1 MGAAGGELD
10 ALIGQYPAEVNLQR
24 LSRDFGTPHPVM
36 AQNYACELL
45 NMQPFPAFGGNSSR
59 LLGESWDS
67 TNLYWARL
75 ADEKGYSPVMLNR
88 LVPELT
94 RHMVANI
101 FATDIEDWL
110 ALMRAMKETG
120 EEFRQGKIVLPQVTE
135 AASSNQEAG
144 VLPEQSPAASAPGGP
159 QINGIQDKQWQ
170 SDIYSSIPICSC
182 VSFLGGRLTGAQD
195 DSTNIRVNVDLVQLN
210 VAVTDSKGNYISGL
224 GPENFAI
231 TEDKIPER
239 IATFEEGNEPA
250 RQVFSQRR
258 TRLPAQP
265 VAPGPLGRESKT
277 ATVVNAMPPRKPIPP
292 GVGEDASTLPAQVA
306 GANVFVLFDT
316 SNYMY
321 RGFVFAQDAIT
332 DFVRSLESANKVAFY
347 SYSRDLS
354 RNSALTSDRAQVLRG
369 VRSTVAGDDAAL
381 YNCLLLTVEDAARY
395 TGRKVVVVFSNG
407 PDNAS
412 LVPPEDVAELAQS
425 TGTIIYMISTREA
438 QLEPISTAVF
448 ERMSKATGGKA
459 YFARSWS
466 DEKKAFA
473 FIQEDLAHLYSLSYY
488 PQPNPSAGWRAIT
501 VKLVGKD
508 LQKYHVRTR
517 AGYRLQQAHA
527 AANNS
532 AELEAERSVGVSKV
546 AKTAQE
552 SEARASAPYWL

>member
-1 MGAAGGELD
+1 
-10 ALIGQYPAEVNLQR
+10 
-24 LSRDFGTPHPVM
+24 M
-36 AQNYACELL
+36 AKRHLL
-45 NMQPFPAFGGNSSR
+45 
-59 LLGESWDS
+59 LLP
-67 TNLYWARL
+67 T
-75 ADEKGYSPVMLNR
+75 
-88 LVPELT
+88 LVTLFFVGD
-94 RHMVANI
+94 R
-101 FATDIEDWL
+101 F
-110 ALMRAMKETG
+110 
-120 EEFRQGKIVLPQVTE
+120 
-135 AASSNQEAG
+135 
-144 VLPEQSPAASAPGGP
+144 
-159 QINGIQDKQWQ
+159 
-170 SDIYSSIPICSC
+170 
-182 VSFLGGRLTGAQD
+182 TGAQD

-210 VAVTDSKGNYISGL
+210 VAVTDSKGNYVSGL

-239 IATFEEGNEPA
+239 LATFEEGNEPA
-250 RQVFSQRR
+250 RQVLQPGANATLGKPVVGPAGAHPTAKS
-258 TRLPAQP
+258 TPPVVPAKAVEKSTSAVLGEDVSTIPAQI
-265 VAPGPLGRESKT
+265 T
-277 ATVVNAMPPRKPIPP
+277 
-292 GVGEDASTLPAQVA
+292 

-332 DFVRSLESANKVAFY
+332 DFVRSLEGANKVAFY

-354 RNSALTSDRAQVLRG
+354 RNSALTSDRSQVLRG

-459 YFARSWS
+459 YFARNWG

-488 PQPNPSAGWRAIT
+488 PQPNPSAGWRTIT

-532 AELEAERSVGVSKV
+532 AELEPAAVPK
-546 AKTAQE
+546 
-552 SEARASAPYWL
+552 

>member
-1 MGAAGGELD
+1 MMAKRHL
-10 ALIGQYPAEVNLQR
+10 LILP
-24 LSRDFGTPHPVM
+24 T
-36 AQNYACELL
+36 
-45 NMQPFPAFGGNSSR
+45 
-59 LLGESWDS
+59 
-67 TNLYWARL
+67 
-75 ADEKGYSPVMLNR
+75 
-88 LVPELT
+88 LVTLFFVGD
-94 RHMVANI
+94 R
-101 FATDIEDWL
+101 F
-110 ALMRAMKETG
+110 
-120 EEFRQGKIVLPQVTE
+120 
-135 AASSNQEAG
+135 
-144 VLPEQSPAASAPGGP
+144 
-159 QINGIQDKQWQ
+159 
-170 SDIYSSIPICSC
+170 
-182 VSFLGGRLTGAQD
+182 TGAQD
-195 DSTNIRVNVDLVQLN
+195 DSANIRVNVDLVQLN

-231 TEDKIPER
+231 SEDKIPER
-239 IATFEEGNEPA
+239 IATFEEGNEGP
-250 RQVFSQRR
+250 RQVLQ
-258 TRLPAQP
+258 PAP
-265 VAPGPLGRESKT
+265 NAASGKPAAPGSPSAAKT
-277 ATVVNAMPPRKPIPP
+277 NAPVVAAKAVVKINP
-292 GVGEDASTLPAQVA
+292 GAVGEDVATLPSQVT

-332 DFVRSLESANKVAFY
+332 DFVRSLEGANKVAFY

-354 RNSALTSDRAQVLRG
+354 RNSALTADRSQVLRG

-459 YFARSWS
+459 YFARSWG

-473 FIQEDLAHLYSLSYY
+473 FIQEDLAHLYALSYY
-488 PQPNPSAGWRAIT
+488 PQPNPSSGWRTIT

-517 AGYRLQQAHA
+517 AGYRVQQAHA

-532 AELEAERSVGVSKV
+532 AELEPAAVPK
-546 AKTAQE
+546 
-552 SEARASAPYWL
+552 